1 MRCGDVM
8 NKVECCFVDDPVAE
22 VAGRM
27 RARHVGFLP
36 VCNDLG
42 QVIGTIT
49 DRDLTVRVLADGLS
63 PGTPVQ
69 AVMSK
74 GPITCRPEEGLEDA
88 ERMMERYYKW
98 RIVVVDARRRPIG
111 IVSLSDIADAEQY
124 GRTGKLLR
132 EISSRD
138 VRVF

>member
-1 MRCGDVM
+1 MRCAEIM
-8 NKVECCFVDDPVAE
+8 NKVECCFIDDSVGD

-36 VCNDLG
+36 VCNDHG

-49 DRDLTVRVLADGLS
+49 DRDLTIRVLADRLS
-63 PGTPVQ
+63 PETPVQ

-74 GPITCRPEEGLEDA
+74 GPITCRPDA
-88 ERMMERYYKW
+88 PLAEVEAMMERYYKW
-98 RIVVVDARRRPIG
+98 RIVVVDPQRRPIG
-111 IVSLSDIADAEQY
+111 IISISDIADAEQY
-124 GRTGKLLR
+124 GRTGRLLR

>member
-1 MRCGDVM
+1 MRCGDIM
-8 NKVECCFVDDPVAE
+8 NKVESCYLDDSVAH

-36 VCNDLG
+36 VCNDHG
-42 QVIGTIT
+42 QVVGTIT
-49 DRDLTVRVLADGLS
+49 DRDLTIRVLADRLS
-63 PGTPVQ
+63 PETPVQ

-74 GPITCRPEEGLEDA
+74 GPITCRPDA
-88 ERMMERYYKW
+88 PLAEVEAMMERYYKW
-98 RIVVVDARRRPIG
+98 RIVVVDPHRRPIG
-111 IVSLSDIADAEQY
+111 IISISDIADAEQY
-124 GRTGKLLR
+124 VRTGQLLC